1 MTLTAQARRRW
12 LGLLQAACAAA
23 LIYLLVRIF
32 GTGPFAAG
40 LEALT
45 FPSIVAALLLGL
57 LGTAAQ
63 AQRWRLVSAGFGMHL
78 PPGGAVAQ
86 CYEASF
92 LNAVLPGGLAGDA
105 IRTARQRS
113 AYQSSWLSSIGSV
126 LGERLAGTVI
136 VLLAAAAALLAVD
149 WRASAAVTAGALV
162 VLLAARP
169 SLRRLPHLTL
179 AAVWGLSVLGWASYA
194 ALFAVSAALTAPE
207 LDPADVVGLAAICL
221 AGMSIPLSL
230 GGWGPREGVAAV
242 AFMMVG
248 YPGALGIEVSVGYGL
263 LALVSVL
270 PGAVLLLA
278 LFVRGL
284 LGKGHGER
292 RREVELGADVP
303 TEIETPHGRGEGV

>member
-1 MTLTAQARRRW
+1 MSLSAQARRHW
-12 LGLLQAACAAA
+12 LGVLQAVCATA
-23 LIYLLVRIF
+23 LIYLLVRVF

-45 FPSIVAALLLGL
+45 FPSITAALMLGL

-63 AQRWRLVSAGFGMHL
+63 AQRWRLVSGGFRMQL
-78 PPGGAVAQ
+78 PAGGALAQ

-136 VLLAAAAALLAVD
+136 VLLTAAAALLAVD
-149 WRASAAVTAGALV
+149 WRVSAAVAAGTML

-169 SLRRLPHLTL
+169 SLRRLPHRTV
-179 AAVWGLSVLGWASYA
+179 AAVWALSVLGWGSYA

-230 GGWGPREGVAAV
+230 GGWGPREGVTAV
-242 AFMMVG
+242 AFMMFG
-248 YPGALGIEVSVGYGL
+248 YAGASGIEVSVGYGL

-270 PGAVLLLA
+270 PGAALLLV

-284 LGKGHGER
+284 LGNGHGED
-292 RREVELGADVP
+292 RREVELGADIPAEV
-303 TEIETPHGRGEGV
+303 ETPHGRGEGT